1 MSLEQPGYVPRLKD
15 WAYVSKFDY
24 LMTYD
29 LDTTIPM
36 LTIPQM
42 YNASRYF
49 ERGKPW
55 ESRKDAVAVFV
66 SNCRNAGASKR
77 LAFLEKLSKVY
88 PVHSYGRC
96 LHNRDAKQREGEER
110 GAFKRRI
117 LSDYKFALAM
127 ENAVVKDYV
136 SEKVFDAL
144 LAGALPLYDGAPRVG
159 RLLPDSGAI
168 LRTADFPDASAL
180 AATLRRL
187 AAGPEPEHFRWRA
200 REDRAP
206 AFQRVLDMSAHK
218 YTALCRVCERLQAD
232 KDHNS

>member
-1 MSLEQPGYVPRLKD
+1 MS
-15 WAYVSKFDY
+15 
-24 LMTYD
+24 T
-29 LDTTIPM
+29 
-36 LTIPQM
+36 
-42 YNASRYF
+42 
-49 ERGKPW
+49 
-55 ESRKDAVAVFV
+55 SRKDAVAVFV

>member
-1 MSLEQPGYVPRLKD
+1 M
-15 WAYVSKFDY
+15 
-24 LMTYD
+24 
-29 LDTTIPM
+29 
-36 LTIPQM
+36 
-42 YNASRYF
+42 
-49 ERGKPW
+49 
-55 ESRKDAVAVFV
+55 
-66 SNCRNAGASKR
+66 SNCRNAGAATR
-77 LAFLEKLSKVY
+77 LAFLEKLSKAY

-96 LHNRDAKQREGEER
+96 LHNRDAKPRKGEER

-159 RLLPDSGAI
+159 RLLPDEGAV
-168 LRTADFPDASAL
+168 LKTADFPDASAL

-200 REDRAP
+200 REDLAP

-232 KDHNS
+232 KKARS